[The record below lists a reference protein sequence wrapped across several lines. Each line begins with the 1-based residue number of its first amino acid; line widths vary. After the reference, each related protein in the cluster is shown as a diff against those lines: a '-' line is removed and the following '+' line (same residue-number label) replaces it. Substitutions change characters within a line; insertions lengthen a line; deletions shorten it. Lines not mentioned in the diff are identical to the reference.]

1 MRYRNDVIR
10 SVLDM
15 MLAQDYA
22 PCHVAR
28 NILVM
33 LGANIMQKQKLI
45 WPSKTADHLLD
56 LLKRKVHALPLQLN
70 FRELTRFIHQ
80 MCVAIPQQYIYRHI
94 LPMSTWYLA
103 VDMTCFDFAVLF

>member
-33 LGANIMQKQKLI
+33 LVANIMQKQKLI
-45 WPSKTADHLLD
+45 WPSKTTDHLLD
-56 LLKRKVHALPLQLN
+56 LLKRKVHAHPLQLN
-70 FRELTRFIHQ
+70 FMELTRFIHQ

-94 LPMSTWYLA
+94 LSMSTWYLA